1 MKPIDLHNGKLRLY
15 EPLLMTVLR
24 VWDALLGVVLLLLLG
39 VYFHRYIPHIW
50 EVAALLFLLTMISFH
65 AVGIYQS
72 WRFSSPRYEISQI
85 FFGCFILFSILV
97 LAGYFLEVSH
107 EFSRNLV
114 ISWMVIWPTAMAL
127 ERILI
132 RTFLRYYRKRGYNV
146 RRAVIAG
153 AGNIGQR
160 LVQIISENPWSGTQ
174 LVGFFDDKVKKP
186 VGGYPILGDLKA
198 LPEYAKEQ
206 KIDIVYLALTV
217 QVEPKIQFLLSE
229 LADSTVSV
237 YFIPDIFLLDLVLG
251 GNVTYFENIPVIT
264 LRASPI
270 QGIDTLFKRIEDLVI
285 ASIVLFLTSPLFLII
300 IIALKFTSHNPGI
313 FKQWRYGLNGQPI
326 QIYKFR
332 TLDVSEDGYD
342 FKQVRKDDP
351 RVTRFGAFLRQT
363 SLDELP
369 QLINVIQ
376 GRMSLV
382 GPRPHPVAM
391 NEQYRKLVPGY
402 MLRHKVK
409 PGLTGL
415 AQVNGFRGETD
426 TIHKIE
432 KRIEYDLEY
441 LRQWSIFLDLKIL
454 VQTLLN
460 FAWRTNAY

>member
-1 MKPIDLHNGKLRLY
+1 MKPIDLHNGKQRPY

-24 VWDALLGVVLLLLLG
+24 LWDGLLGIILLLLLS

-50 EVAALLFLLTMISFH
+50 EVGALVFFLILICFH
-65 AVGIYQS
+65 SVGLYHS
-72 WRFSSPRYEISQI
+72 WRFSSLRYEMSQI

-97 LAGYFLEVSH
+97 LAGYFLKVSH
-107 EFSRNLV
+107 EFSRNLA
-114 ISWMVIWPTAMAL
+114 ISWMVIWPTVMAL
-127 ERILI
+127 ERFAI
-132 RTFLRYYRKRGYNV
+132 RTFLRYYRKKGYNV

-153 AGNIGQR
+153 AGNVGQR
-160 LVQIISENPWSGTQ
+160 LMQIIGENPWSGTQ
-174 LVGFFDDKVKKP
+174 LIGFFDDKMKKP
-186 VGGYPILGDLKA
+186 VGGYPILGDLNA

-251 GNVTYFENIPVIT
+251 GHVTYFENLPVIT
-264 LRASPI
+264 LRDSPI

-285 ASIVLFLTSPLFLII
+285 ASIVLLLTSPLFLII
-300 IIALKFTSHNPGI
+300 IIVLKFTSHNPSI
-313 FKQWRYGLNGQPI
+313 FKQWRYGLNGKPI
-326 QIYKFR
+326 QIYKFL
-332 TLDVSEDGYD
+332 TMDVCEDGYH
-342 FKQVRKDDP
+342 FKQARKNDP

-391 NEQYRKLVPGY
+391 NEQFRKLVPGY

-454 VQTLLN
+454 AQTLLH